1 MSFSKKHLRDISNKE
16 DFRKYRREVFYD
28 YATYLKDMI
37 RNNYDFSVKFI
48 IWLKQYL
55 TFIRNE
61 KTFNAS
67 YLPRFQRGQVV
78 FINLGFRIGH
88 ELGGPHYGVVLD
100 NDNRKKDGLI
110 TVVPMIS
117 KKPRHVEQGVKPW
130 EYELPIPISQLVFQK
145 AVKQL
150 DISPDSPILHDVLDS
165 VHTLS
170 SMDEQTQRKQ
180 IPAFLKAFE
189 QKLHQR
195 IDPLIAFA
203 EKMNKGSIVDTHQI
217 VTVSKQRIITP
228 TKRNDHLYGIC
239 IPPDIMSKICK
250 MIHQNYIEAERLDI
264 SSKNV

>member
-61 KTFNAS
+61 KIFNAS

-117 KKPRHVEQGVKPW
+117 KKPRHIEQGVKPW
-130 EYELPIPISQLVFQK
+130 EYELPILISQLVFQK

-228 TKRNDHLYGIC
+228 TKRNDHLYGIR

-250 MIHQNYIEAERLDI
+250 MIHQNYIEAERLDS